1 MGESDAN
8 AQRGLFRHCIEQL
21 IGGTVTTLLSSK
33 ICARFAL
40 RRTNHLY
47 NLCMG
52 LIGLLSD
59 QTERN
64 LNQITTSVAP
74 VIDYAGTPAV
84 PVSRLG
90 GCSGSL
96 GDDNGWIASK
106 FRQHDPSLFY
116 INNDR

>member
-1 MGESDAN
+1 
-8 AQRGLFRHCIEQL
+8 
-21 IGGTVTTLLSSK
+21 
-33 ICARFAL
+33 
-40 RRTNHLY
+40 
-47 NLCMG
+47 MG

-116 INNDR
+116 IKKRSLAIGNWKVKIRSWDMDPVKP

>member
-1 MGESDAN
+1 
-8 AQRGLFRHCIEQL
+8 
-21 IGGTVTTLLSSK
+21 
-33 ICARFAL
+33 
-40 RRTNHLY
+40 
-47 NLCMG
+47 MG

-74 VIDYAGTPAV
+74 VIDYAGTPAD

-96 GDDNGWIASK
+96 GDDNGWISK
-106 FRQHDPSLFY
+106 NRKLGPFSRRVAGPRHPLIRYRWIWPGHNLNHPIADQFGS
-116 INNDR
+116 